1 MRKERNGGVAPLK
14 TCRDGM
20 STRIPWDW
28 GTLKESGRRGENGK
42 EQERGQRGIAVHFPF
57 IIAVVGAT
65 S

>member
-1 MRKERNGGVAPLK
+1 MAPLK

-20 STRIPWDW
+20 STSIPWDW
-28 GTLKESGRRGENGK
+28 RTLKRSGRRGENGK
-42 EQERGQRGIAVHFPF
+42 EQKRGQRGIAVHFPF